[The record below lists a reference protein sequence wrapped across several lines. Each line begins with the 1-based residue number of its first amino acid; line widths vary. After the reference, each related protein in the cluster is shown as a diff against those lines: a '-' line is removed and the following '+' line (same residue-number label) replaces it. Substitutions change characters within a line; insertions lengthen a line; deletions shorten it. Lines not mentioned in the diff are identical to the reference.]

1 MFRFAHPEILYTLII
16 VPILIGLFYYGLI
29 IKSRRL
35 KKMGEKQL
43 LSWLMPEVSHI
54 RPRVKFYLSIV
65 ALTLLIFVAAG
76 PQYGTKKEKVK
87 RQGIEL
93 MVCIDVS
100 NSMLSDDVKPDRMS
114 RAKQVL
120 NRLIDKLENDKVGL
134 IVFAGDAYVQMPMT
148 TDVGSAKMFL
158 NSINPG
164 MVSLQGTDIA
174 AAIRMSMGMFT
185 PDEKVSHSIV
195 IITDGEDHE
204 AAAVDAAARAL
215 EAGVSVNVMGLGTP
229 QGGPIPIKGTNS
241 FRKDRDGNVIIT
253 KLNEQ
258 MCADIAGAGGGVY
271 VRADNANSAVRALG
285 KELDKLSKTDMESEV
300 YTAFNEQYASFAV
313 IALLLILCELCLMD
327 KQNPLLKNV
336 KLFDR

>member
-1 MFRFAHPEILYTLII
+1 MFRFAHSEFLYLLFLI
-16 VPILIGLFYYGLI
+16 PLLMGLFYYGLI
-29 IKSRRL
+29 IKSKRL
-35 KKMGEKQL
+35 KRMGEKRL
-43 LSWLMPEVSHI
+43 LSNLMPEVSHI
-54 RPRVKFYLSIV
+54 RPRVKFYLSLV
-65 ALTLLIFVAAG
+65 ALTLLIYVAAG
-76 PQYGTKKEKVK
+76 PQYGSKKEKVK
-87 RQGIEL
+87 HQGIEM

-120 NRLIDKLENDKVGL
+120 GRLIDKLENDKVGL

-174 AAIRMSMGMFT
+174 SAIRMSMGMFS
-185 PDEKVSHSIV
+185 EKEGVSHSIV

-204 AAAVDAAARAL
+204 AAAVDAAKMAL
-215 EAGVSVNVMGLGTP
+215 QSGVSVNVMGLGTP

-241 FRKDRDGNVIIT
+241 FRKDREGNVIIT
-253 KLNEQ
+253 RLNEQ
-258 MCADIAGAGGGVY
+258 MCADIAAAGGGVY
-271 VRADNANSAVRALG
+271 VRADNANNAVRALS
-285 KELDKLSKTDMESEV
+285 KELDKLAKTDMETEV
-300 YTAFNEQYASFAV
+300 YSNFNEQYASFAV
-313 IALLLILCELCLMD
+313 VALLLILLELCLMD

-336 KLFDR
+336 KLF

>member
-1 MFRFAHPEILYTLII
+1 M
-16 VPILIGLFYYGLI
+16 GLFYYGLI
-29 IKSRRL
+29 IKSKRL
-35 KKMGEKQL
+35 KRMGEKSL
-43 LSWLMPEVSHI
+43 LSNLMPEVSHI
-54 RPRVKFYLSIV
+54 RPRVKFYLSLV

-76 PQYGTKKEKVK
+76 PQYGSKKEKVK
-87 RQGIEL
+87 HQGIEM

-120 NRLIDKLENDKVGL
+120 GRLIDKLENDKVGL

-174 AAIRMSMGMFT
+174 SAIRMSMGMFS
-185 PDEKVSHSIV
+185 EKEGVSHSIV

-204 AAAVDAAARAL
+204 AAAVDAAKMAL
-215 EAGVSVNVMGLGTP
+215 QSGVSVNVMGLGTP

-241 FRKDRDGNVIIT
+241 FRKDREGNVIIT
-253 KLNEQ
+253 RLNEQ
-258 MCADIAGAGGGVY
+258 MCADIAAAGGGVY
-271 VRADNANSAVRALG
+271 VRADNANNAVRALS
-285 KELDKLSKTDMESEV
+285 KELDKLAKTDMETEV
-300 YTAFNEQYASFAV
+300 YSNFNEQYASFAV
-313 IALLLILCELCLMD
+313 VALLLILLELCLMD
-327 KQNPLLKNV
+327 KKNPLLKNV
-336 KLFDR
+336 KLF

>member
-1 MFRFAHPEILYTLII
+1 M
-16 VPILIGLFYYGLI
+16 GLFYYGLI

-35 KKMGEKQL
+35 KRIGEKSL
-43 LSWLMPEVSHI
+43 LSNLMPEVSHI
-54 RPRVKFYLSIV
+54 RPRVKFYLSLV
-65 ALTLLIFVAAG
+65 ALTLMIFVAAG
-76 PQYGTKKEKVK
+76 PQYGSKKEKVK
-87 RQGIEL
+87 HQGIEM

-120 NRLIDKLENDKVGL
+120 GRLIDKLENDKVGL

-174 AAIRMSMGMFT
+174 SAIRMSMGMFS
-185 PDEKVSHSIV
+185 DKEGVSRSIV

-204 AAAVDAAARAL
+204 AAAVDAAKMAL
-215 EAGVSVNVMGLGTP
+215 QSGVSVNVMGLGTP

-241 FRKDRDGNVIIT
+241 FRKDREGNVIIT
-253 KLNEQ
+253 RLNEQ
-258 MCADIAGAGGGVY
+258 MCADIAAAGGGVY
-271 VRADNANSAVRALG
+271 VRADNANNAVRALS
-285 KELDKLSKTDMESEV
+285 KELDKLAKTDMETVV
-300 YTAFNEQYASFAV
+300 YSNFNEQYASFAV
-313 IALLLILCELCLMD
+313 VALLLILVELCLMD

-336 KLFDR
+336 KLF

>member
-1 MFRFAHPEILYTLII
+1 MKKFGDKEL
-16 VPILIGLFYYGLI
+16 
-29 IKSRRL
+29 L
-35 KKMGEKQL
+35 KG
-43 LSWLMPEVSHI
+43 LMPEVSHS
-54 RPRVKFYLSIV
+54 RPRIKFYLSLV
-65 ALTLLIFVAAG
+65 ALALMIFVAAG

-87 RQGIEL
+87 HQGIEL

-120 NRLIDKLENDKVGL
+120 IRLIDKLSNDKVGL

-174 AAIRMSMGMFT
+174 SAIRMSMGMFS
-185 PDEKVSHSIV
+185 EKENVSRSIV

-204 AAAVDAAARAL
+204 AAAVSAAKMAL
-215 EAGVSVNVMGLGTP
+215 EAGVTVNVMGLGTP

-241 FRKDRDGNVIIT
+241 FRKDREGNVIIT

-258 MCADIAGAGGGVY
+258 MCADIATAGGGAY
-271 VRADNANSAVRALG
+271 VRADNANGAVRALG
-285 KELDKLSKTDMESEV
+285 KELDKLSKSEMETEV
-300 YTAFNEQYASFAV
+300 FSNFNEQYVAFAF
-313 IALLLILCELCLMD
+313 IALILVLVEMCMMD
-327 KQNPLLKNV
+327 KRNPLLKGV
-336 KLFDR
+336 KLF

>member
-1 MFRFAHPEILYTLII
+1 MFRFAHSEFLYLLFLIP
-16 VPILIGLFYYGLI
+16 VLMGLFYYGLI
-29 IKSRRL
+29 IKSKRL
-35 KKMGEKQL
+35 KKMGEKSL
-43 LSWLMPEVSHI
+43 LSNLMPEVSHI
-54 RPRVKFYLSIV
+54 RPRIKFYLSLV
-65 ALTLLIFVAAG
+65 ALTLMIFVAAG
-76 PQYGTKKEKVK
+76 PQYGSKKEKVK
-87 RQGIEL
+87 HQGIEM

-120 NRLIDKLENDKVGL
+120 GRLIDKLENDKVGL

-174 AAIRMSMGMFT
+174 SAIRMSMGMFS
-185 PDEKVSHSIV
+185 EKEGVSHSIV

-204 AAAVDAAARAL
+204 AAAVDAAKMAL
-215 EAGVSVNVMGLGTP
+215 QSGVSVNVMGLGTP

-241 FRKDRDGNVIIT
+241 FRKDREGNVIIT
-253 KLNEQ
+253 RLNEQ
-258 MCADIAGAGGGVY
+258 MCADIAAAGGGVY
-271 VRADNANSAVRALG
+271 VRADNANNAVRALS
-285 KELDKLSKTDMESEV
+285 KELDKLAKTDMETEV
-300 YTAFNEQYASFAV
+300 YSNFNEQYASFAV
-313 IALLLILCELCLMD
+313 VALLLILVELCLMD

-336 KLFDR
+336 KLF

>member
-1 MFRFAHPEILYTLII
+1 MFKFAHPEILYALLLI
-16 VPILIGLFYYGLI
+16 PLLLALFYYGVVV
-29 IKSRRL
+29 KGKRL
-35 KKMGEKQL
+35 KKLGEKRL
-43 LSWLMPEVSHI
+43 LTGLMPEVSHW
-54 RPRVKFYLSIV
+54 RPRVKFYISLV
-65 ALTLLIFVAAG
+65 AIAIAIFVAAG
-76 PQYGTKKEKVK
+76 PQYGTKKEKIK
-87 RQGIEL
+87 KQGVEM

-120 NRLIDKLENDKVGL
+120 GRLIDKLENDKVGL
-134 IVFAGDAYVQMPMT
+134 IVFAGDSYVQMPMT

-174 AAIRMSMGMFT
+174 SAIRMSLGMFS
-185 PDEKVSHSIV
+185 EKEGVSRSII

-204 AAAVDAAARAL
+204 AAAVDAARLAL
-215 EAGVSVNVMGLGTP
+215 QNNVTVNVMGLGTP

-241 FRKDRDGNVIIT
+241 FKKDRQGNVIIT

-258 MCADIAGAGGGVY
+258 MCADIASAGGGVY
-271 VRADNANSAVRALG
+271 VRADNANNAVRALS
-285 KELDKLSKTDMESEV
+285 KELDKMSKSDMETEV
-300 YTAFNEQYASFAV
+300 FSNFRQQYALFAF
-313 IALLLILCELCLMD
+313 IALMLILLELCLMD

-336 KLFDR
+336 KLF

>member
-1 MFRFAHPEILYTLII
+1 MFRFAHSEFLYLLFLIP
-16 VPILIGLFYYGLI
+16 VLMGLFYYGLI
-29 IKSRRL
+29 IKSKRL
-35 KKMGEKQL
+35 KKMGEKSL
-43 LSWLMPEVSHI
+43 LSNLMPEVSHI
-54 RPRVKFYLSIV
+54 RPRIKFYLSLV
-65 ALTLLIFVAAG
+65 ALTLMLFVAAG
-76 PQYGTKKEKVK
+76 PQYGSKKEKVK
-87 RQGIEL
+87 HQGIEM

-120 NRLIDKLENDKVGL
+120 GRLIDKLENDKVGL

-174 AAIRMSMGMFT
+174 SAIRMSMGMFS
-185 PDEKVSHSIV
+185 EKEGVSHSIV

-204 AAAVDAAARAL
+204 AAAVDAAKMAL
-215 EAGVSVNVMGLGTP
+215 QSGVSVNVMGLGTP

-241 FRKDRDGNVIIT
+241 FRKDREGNVIIT
-253 KLNEQ
+253 RLNEQ
-258 MCADIAGAGGGVY
+258 MCADIAAAGGGVY
-271 VRADNANSAVRALG
+271 VRADNANNAVRALS
-285 KELDKLSKTDMESEV
+285 KELDKLAKTDMETEV
-300 YTAFNEQYASFAV
+300 YSNFNEQYASFAV
-313 IALLLILCELCLMD
+313 VALLLILLELCLMD

-336 KLFDR
+336 KLF

>member
-1 MFRFAHPEILYTLII
+1 MFRFANPEILYLLFI
-16 VPILIGLFYYGLI
+16 VPILLGLFFYGKIL
-29 IKSRRL
+29 KSRRL
-35 KKMGEKQL
+35 KKMGEKRL
-43 LSWLMPEVSHI
+43 LMNLMPEVSHI
-54 RPRVKFYLSIV
+54 RPELKFFVSLLAIII
-65 ALTLLIFVAAG
+65 LIFVAAG
-76 PQYGTKKEKVK
+76 PQYGTKKEKIK

-120 NRLIDKLENDKVGL
+120 NRLIDQLKNDKVGL

-174 AAIRMSMGMFT
+174 AAIRMSMGMFS
-185 PDEKVSHSIV
+185 EKENVSRSIV

-204 AAAVDAAARAL
+204 AAAVDAARVAL
-215 EAGVSVNVMGLGTP
+215 ENNVSVNVMGLGTT

-258 MCADIAGAGGGVY
+258 MCADIASAGGGVY
-271 VRADNANSAVRALG
+271 VRADNANNAVRALS
-285 KELDKLSKTDMESEV
+285 KELDKLTKSEMETEV
-300 YTAFNEQYASFAV
+300 YSNFNEQYASFAL
-313 IALLLILCELCLMD
+313 IALLLVLFEMCFMD
-327 KQNPLLKNV
+327 KRNPLLKNV
-336 KLFDR
+336 KLF

>member
-1 MFRFAHPEILYTLII
+1 MFRFAHIEFLYLLFLIPVLLGI
-16 VPILIGLFYYGLI
+16 FYYGLI
-29 IKSRRL
+29 LKSRRL
-35 KKMGEKQL
+35 KKFGDKEL
-43 LSWLMPEVSHI
+43 LKGLMPEVSHS
-54 RPRVKFYLSIV
+54 RPRIKFYLSVV

-100 NSMLSDDVKPDRMS
+100 NSMFSDDVKPDRMS

-120 NRLIDKLENDKVGL
+120 NRLIDKLSNNKVGL

-174 AAIRMSMGMFT
+174 SAIRMSMGMFS
-185 PDEKVSHSIV
+185 EKENVSRSIV

-204 AAAVDAAARAL
+204 AAAVNAAKMAFDA
-215 EAGVSVNVMGLGTP
+215 GITVNVMGLGTP

-258 MCADIAGAGGGVY
+258 MCADIATSGGGAY
-271 VRADNANSAVRALG
+271 VRADNANGAVRALE
-285 KELDKLSKTDMESEV
+285 KELDKLSKNEMETEV
-300 YTAFNEQYASFAV
+300 YSNFNEQYVAFAF
-313 IALLLILCELCLMD
+313 IALILVLVEMCMMD
-327 KQNPLLKNV
+327 KRNPLLKGV
-336 KLFDR
+336 KLF

>member
-1 MFRFAHPEILYTLII
+1 MFRFAHSEFLYLLFLI
-16 VPILIGLFYYGLI
+16 PLLMGLFYYGLI
-29 IKSRRL
+29 IKSKRL
-35 KKMGEKQL
+35 KRLGEKSL
-43 LSWLMPEVSHI
+43 LSNLMPEVSHI
-54 RPRVKFYLSIV
+54 RPRVKFYLSLV

-76 PQYGTKKEKVK
+76 PQYGSKKEKVK
-87 RQGIEL
+87 HQGIEM

-120 NRLIDKLENDKVGL
+120 GRLIDKLENDKVGL

-174 AAIRMSMGMFT
+174 SAIRMSMGMFS
-185 PDEKVSHSIV
+185 EKEGVSHSIV

-204 AAAVDAAARAL
+204 AAAVDAAKMAL
-215 EAGVSVNVMGLGTP
+215 QSGVSVNVMGLGTP

-241 FRKDRDGNVIIT
+241 FRKDREGNVIIT
-253 KLNEQ
+253 RLNEQ
-258 MCADIAGAGGGVY
+258 MCADIAAAGGGVY
-271 VRADNANSAVRALG
+271 VRADNANNAVRALS
-285 KELDKLSKTDMESEV
+285 KELDKLAKTDMETEV
-300 YTAFNEQYASFAV
+300 YSNFNEQYASFAV
-313 IALLLILCELCLMD
+313 VALLLILLELCLMD

-336 KLFDR
+336 KLF